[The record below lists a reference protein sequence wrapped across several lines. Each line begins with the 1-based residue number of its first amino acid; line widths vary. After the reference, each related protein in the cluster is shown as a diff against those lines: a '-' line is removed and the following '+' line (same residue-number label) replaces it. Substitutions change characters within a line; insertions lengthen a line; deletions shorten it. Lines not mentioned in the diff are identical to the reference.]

1 MKKLILPFLV
11 AGAIALPSLAQ
22 AESYYVSVSS
32 GLNLLKNSNLD
43 YQAPDPLMYPP
54 FTISYKPGIVVNG
67 AVGLKSG
74 DLRMEAEVGFHDNKV
89 DNFSDSLG
97 SYPQVQ
103 YDFSAWT
110 FMANA
115 YYDFDWLSTSV
126 TPYVMG
132 GIGSARITS
141 SI

>member
-89 DNFSDSLG
+89 DKFSDSLG
-97 SYPQVQ
+97 SYSQVQ